1 MTITQ
6 KYSKRIEQINNSV
19 DMLSNLCRARFCL
32 TQILLVSKY
41 LIEILNKTRISNI
54 LYFEY
59 FDINNPVSCVM
70 LRFTTYEMSS
80 VNKFQP

>member
-19 DMLSNLCRARFCL
+19 DMLSNLCRARFL
-32 TQILLVSKY
+32 SGANILVSKY

-70 LRFTTYEMSS
+70 LRFTTL
-80 VNKFQP
+80 